1 MIILDTNVLAELM
14 RPKPSPRV
22 AAWVAKQPAAELFT
36 TAITEAEIFYGIE
49 LLSRSKRREGL
60 LVAAE
65 AVFAEDLAGRILA
78 FEIDAARVFLG
89 LPLTSVRSANPSAT
103 RMRRSRP
110 LLEYE
115 GPSSQRA
122 TLPTSRTVVSMSL
135 ILGMVRKPVA

>member
-1 MIILDTNVLAELM
+1 MLGRGPRALKWILRD
-14 RPKPSPRV
+14 
-22 AAWVAKQPAAELFT
+22 
-36 TAITEAEIFYGIE
+36 G
-49 LLSRSKRREGL
+49 LLCIHRRRREGL

-110 LLEYE
+110 LLECE
-115 GPSSQRA
+115 GPSSQQA

-135 ILGMVRKPVA
+135 ILGMVREPVA